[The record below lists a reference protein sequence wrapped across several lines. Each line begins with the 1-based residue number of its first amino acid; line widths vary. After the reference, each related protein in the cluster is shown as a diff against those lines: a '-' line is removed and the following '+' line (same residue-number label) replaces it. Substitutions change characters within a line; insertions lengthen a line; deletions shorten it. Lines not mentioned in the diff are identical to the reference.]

1 MFLYIIN
8 RLLGMIPVLIGIT
21 IISFIV
27 IHLAPGEPAGIEM
40 QLNPKVSAEARLKLR
55 QYYGLDKPLHV
66 QYCNWLKRFVK
77 LDFGES
83 FSPDHRPVI
92 DKIAERIP
100 VTILIN
106 FLSILIIFT
115 VAIPIGVFSAIYR
128 DTFLDRVVTVV
139 VYAGFATPGFWLAL
153 ILMYI
158 FGLKLELLPI
168 SGISSVV
175 VKESFWWK
183 VLDVGKHL
191 IIPVFVAA
199 FAGLAGLS
207 RYVRSNMLEALSQEY
222 IITARAKG
230 LNERRILFVHALKN
244 ALLPVVTILG
254 LSVPELIG
262 GSVIFESIF
271 AIPGMGQLFYQ
282 SAMMRDYPTIMGI
295 LTIGAILT
303 LLGNLIADISY
314 AIVDPR
320 VRIARKEKY

>member
-230 LNERRILFVHALKN
+230 LNERRIFFVHALKN

>member
-1 MFLYIIN
+1 
-8 RLLGMIPVLIGIT
+8 MIPVLIGIT

-27 IHLAPGEPAGIEM
+27 IHLAPGEPSAVEM

-55 QYYGLDKPLHV
+55 QYYGLDKPLYE
-66 QYCNWLKRFVK
+66 QYYFWLKRFVK

-83 FSPDHRPVI
+83 FSSDHRPVLN
-92 DKIAERIP
+92 KIKERLP

-106 FLSILIIFT
+106 FLSILIIFF
-115 VAIPIGVFSAIYR
+115 VAIPIGVFSVLYR
-128 DTFLDRVVTVV
+128 NTLADKITTFV
-139 VYAGFATPGFWLAL
+139 VYFGFATPGFWLAL

-158 FGLKLELLPI
+158 FGLKLGLLPI
-168 SGISSVV
+168 SGITSVIV
-175 VKESFWWK
+175 PETLAGK
-183 VLDVGKHL
+183 VLDVTKHL
-191 IIPVFVAA
+191 IIPIFVSA

-207 RYVRSNMLEALSQEY
+207 RYVRANMFEALSQEY
-222 IITARAKG
+222 ILTARAKG
-230 LNERRILFVHALKN
+230 LSEKRVVYVHALKN

-303 LLGNLIADISY
+303 LLGNLMADVSY
-314 AIVDPR
+314 ALVDPR
-320 VRIARKEKY
+320 IRIAKRGG